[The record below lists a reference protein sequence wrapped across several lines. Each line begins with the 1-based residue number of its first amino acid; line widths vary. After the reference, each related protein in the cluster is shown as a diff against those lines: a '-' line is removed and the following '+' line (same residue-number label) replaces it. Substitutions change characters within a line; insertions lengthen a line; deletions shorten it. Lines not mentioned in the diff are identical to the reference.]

1 MKIIEQHKESIF
13 ELCQKHKVTKLY
25 VFGSILTNQ
34 FGTKSDIDFL
44 VYFSNEIDLL
54 DYADNYF
61 DLKFELEDLLGR
73 KIDLVEGKS
82 LKNKYFI
89 NEVETTKLK
98 IYEQQNIEVF
108 A

>member
-1 MKIIEQHKESIF
+1 
-13 ELCQKHKVTKLY
+13 
-25 VFGSILTNQ
+25 VFGSILTNR

-44 VYFSNEIDLL
+44 VYFSNKIDLL

>member
-1 MKIIEQHKESIF
+1 
-13 ELCQKHKVTKLY
+13 
-25 VFGSILTNQ
+25 VFGSILTNR

-44 VYFSNEIDLL
+44 VYFSNKIDLL

-98 IYEQQNIEVF
+98 IYEQQSIEVF

>member
-1 MKIIEQHKESIF
+1 
-13 ELCQKHKVTKLY
+13 
-25 VFGSILTNQ
+25 VFGSILTNR
-34 FGTKSDIDFL
+34 FGTKRDIDFL
-44 VYFSNEIDLL
+44 VYFSNKIDLL

>member
-1 MKIIEQHKESIF
+1 M
-13 ELCQKHKVTKLY
+13 
-25 VFGSILTNQ
+25 FGSILTNR
-34 FGTKSDIDFL
+34 FGIKSDIDFL
-44 VYFSNEIDLL
+44 VYFSNKIDLL

-98 IYEQQNIEVF
+98 IYEQQSIEVF

>member
-1 MKIIEQHKESIF
+1 
-13 ELCQKHKVTKLY
+13 
-25 VFGSILTNQ
+25 LTNR

-44 VYFSNEIDLL
+44 VYFSNKIDLL